1 MMTFSLLMAPASS
14 TVPTIPDVITVQLAC
29 KLGPAL
35 RQTRK
40 KLATQDREF
49 LWRHVDGGM
58 PVLKALCQNEFS
70 AMKQSNLRA
79 IEEYKDWNVN
89 CELYCQT
96 AKSLSQAQFTM
107 LNDENLE
114 ETVRKSWRNYFSY
127 KETIFENGFRL
138 KLFMSS

>member
-1 MMTFSLLMAPASS
+1 MAPASS